1 MDPAIIVS
9 NNIQLQSPVLAGGRP
24 RARGRLEEMRVLFA
38 SSEIAP
44 LAKTG
49 GLADVSAALPKAL
62 SEAGVDARV
71 AMPGYT
77 EALDRADGKQKAVP
91 LGNILGLG
99 EAAVIAARTPDT
111 GIPLW
116 LVDCPA
122 LFRRQGGPY
131 ADAEGRDWPDN
142 ALRFALFSHV
152 VARLA
157 LGKAGA
163 NWRPHVAHVND
174 WHLGLVPA
182 LLAAQPRPRPRTILT
197 IHNLA
202 FQGVFPMEVFPRLGL
217 PSERLTADDIEFY
230 GQVSFLKA
238 GIRFADRLTTV
249 SPTYAHEILTPELGC
264 GLDGLLR
271 ERADNLVGILNGVDY
286 KCWTPDNPTAL
297 PFPFSARDLSGK
309 RRCKVV
315 LQDEL
320 GLGVDPDT
328 PLIAFV
334 SRLTHQKMADAL
346 PTAVPAIAVRGAQ
359 FAICGEGDRSIEQAL
374 RALEA
379 AYPRQVAVRIGYEE
393 AMARRIL
400 AGADIFAAPARFE
413 PCGLTPMYA
422 MRYGTVPVVRRI
434 GGLADTVIGHGGGE
448 CSPKRKGTGFMF
460 DPPTADGL
468 TRAMDCA
475 LDLYRRPAVWRGIQR
490 RAMRQDFRWIRSAQR
505 YHALY
510 AELVQELRDETA
522 GVRIAAETAPGVS
535 TVENNAEM
543 LSSPLQRGS
552 GA

>member
-1 MDPAIIVS
+1 MPIRGVAMGCTDSFSDSIPIPEK
-9 NNIQLQSPVLAGGRP
+9 NGC
-24 RARGRLEEMRVLFA
+24 RARETVKCAPAALERKDRDDIRVLFA
-38 SSEIAP
+38 SPEVFP

-49 GLADVSAALPKAL
+49 GLADVSAALPAAL
-62 SEAGVDARV
+62 SEVGVDVRV

-77 EALDRADGKQKAVP
+77 EALDLADGKQKAVP

-122 LFRRQGGPY
+122 LFRRPGGLY
-131 ADAEGRDWPDN
+131 GDTEGRDWPDN

-182 LLAAQPRPRPRTILT
+182 LLAAQPGPHPRTILT

-202 FQGVFPMEVFPRLGL
+202 FQGVFPAEIFPRLGL
-217 PSERLTADDIEFY
+217 PSEWLTADGVEFY

-249 SPTYAHEILTPELGC
+249 SPNYAQEILTPAFGC

-271 ERADNLVGILNGVDY
+271 ARAGDLVGILNGVDY
-286 KCWTPDNPTAL
+286 KSWAPDSPTARH
-297 PFPFSARDLSGK
+297 FPYSACDLSGK
-309 RRCKVV
+309 RRCKAD

-320 GLGVDPDT
+320 GFGVDADT

-334 SRLTHQKMADAL
+334 SRLTHQKMADVL
-346 PTAVPAIAVRGAQ
+346 PEIAPAIAGRGAQ
-359 FAICGEGDRSIEQAL
+359 LAICGEGDRSIEQAL

-393 AMARRIL
+393 ALARRIL
-400 AGADIFAAPARFE
+400 AGADILVAPARFE
-413 PCGLTPMYA
+413 PCGLTQMYA
-422 MRYGTVPVVRRI
+422 MRYGTIPVVRRI
-434 GGLADTVIGHGGGE
+434 GGLADTVVGQGRGE
-448 CSPKRKGTGFMF
+448 DSPKRKGTGFTF
-460 DPPTADGL
+460 DAPTSGDLAG
-468 TRAMDCA
+468 AVECA
-475 LDLYRRPAVWRGIQR
+475 LDLYRQPAAWRGMQR
-490 RAMRQDFRWIRSAQR
+490 RAMRQDFRWMRSAQR
-505 YHALY
+505 YQALY
-510 AELVQELRDETA
+510 AELVQNVGDDKPWNQSQPTPLELRPT
-522 GVRIAAETAPGVS
+522 GT
-535 TVENNAEM
+535 
-543 LSSPLQRGS
+543 
-552 GA
+552 